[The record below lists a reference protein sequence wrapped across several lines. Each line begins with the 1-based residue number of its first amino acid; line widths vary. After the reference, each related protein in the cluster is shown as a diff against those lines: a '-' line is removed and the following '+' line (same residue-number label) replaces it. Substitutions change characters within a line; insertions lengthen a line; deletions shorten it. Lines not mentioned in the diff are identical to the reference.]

1 MKNDKQVQAFTGVQ
15 RWYHKHIIHFMFF
28 LTITGLP
35 VFSHNFTWLGYLY
48 AVPYD
53 FLTGANSIILA
64 DGINTARMLHRIIA
78 LMFVLSSIPFV
89 IVMLKDIKNWQIWPE
104 DKWTIGA
111 LISGIKEVVFTYT
124 TFKHGKIGKYN
135 VAQKLM
141 AWAIIGCT
149 LGIAVS
155 GIILMFRGQFS
166 LDVQEWLRS
175 LHAVCFVLLC
185 IMMVAHIYFAVFPIN
200 REGLR
205 SMFGDGKLSLEHI
218 KHHHPL
224 WYEKLIR
231 KKGQ

>member
-1 MKNDKQVQAFTGVQ
+1 MENDKQVQAFTGMQ

-28 LTITGLP
+28 FIITGLP
-35 VFSHNFTWLGYLY
+35 VFSHSFSWLGYLY

-53 FLTGANSIILA
+53 FITGSNHIILA

-78 LMFVLSSIPFV
+78 LFFILSSIPFV
-89 IVMLKDIKNWQIWPE
+89 LVMLKDIKKWQIWPE
-104 DKWTIGA
+104 DKWTIA
-111 LISGIKEVVFTYT
+111 AMTAGIKEVIFTYT
-124 TFKHGKIGKYN
+124 TFKHGNIGKYN

-149 LGIAVS
+149 VGITLS
-155 GIILMFRGQFS
+155 GIGLMFRGEFS

-200 REGLR
+200 RDGLR
-205 SMFGDGKLSLEHI
+205 SMFGDGKLPLEHI

-224 WYEKLIR
+224 WYKKLT
-231 KKGQ
+231 KKNK

>member
-1 MKNDKQVQAFTGVQ
+1 M
-15 RWYHKHIIHFMFF
+15 
-28 LTITGLP
+28 
-35 VFSHNFTWLGYLY
+35 FSHNFTWLGYLY

-224 WYEKLIR
+224 V
-231 KKGQ
+231 